1 MENYSSNCYGF
12 MHAGLLDS
20 EDDFYLSRDEAFE
33 WIKWITK
40 LGKRLTK
47 IQDDSSEFI
56 LDCLSEES
64 ENPFSVIEIFD
75 WDERSQHVAFID
87 YDWNFYDQDWPNWPI
102 RLWENIDYLLDE
114 YKEKLWWTAYYQIH
128 ILDKDLSM
136 KVEKFLDE
144 Q

>member
-1 MENYSSNCYGF
+1 MEEYSSNCYGF
-12 MHAGLLDS
+12 MHAWLLNS

-87 YDWNFYDQDWPNWPI
+87 YDWNFYDQDWPKWPI